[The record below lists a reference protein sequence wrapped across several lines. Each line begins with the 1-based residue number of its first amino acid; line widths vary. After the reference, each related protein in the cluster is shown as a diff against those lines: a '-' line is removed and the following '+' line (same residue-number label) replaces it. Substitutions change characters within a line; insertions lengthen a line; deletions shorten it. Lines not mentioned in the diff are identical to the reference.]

1 MAGTPDGTPTPGPP
15 RGAEETL
22 SAAEGAHLAARET
35 VPIDVRQDQLARRET
50 VRLPGQRGSGGGRA
64 RPRRPPLAL
73 AAGVAVGWACVVSA
87 TPVVLVLALAQLV
100 EGGGSLLAVLRLGF
114 AGWLLGHGVPVDTGA
129 GRLALAPLGLAVLA
143 AWRVARA
150 GVHTTRA
157 IGARRSGTPGRALT
171 VAAAVGIGYG
181 VLGGL
186 AAMIVG
192 TGTPGVSPP
201 RAAAQLAAFGLVFG
215 MLGAAWATGA
225 AATVTRRLPPALRD
239 GVRAGVVTT
248 LLLLGAAAAT
258 AGISL
263 AVGGGEA
270 AEVLGA
276 YRTGVAGQAG
286 ITLVC
291 LAYAPNCA
299 VWAAAYLLGP
309 GFAVGTDTV
318 VRVSDVTVGGLPA
331 IPVFA
336 GLPAGPLGATG
347 AVLVALP
354 VLVGAVGGALMVRRR
369 ARAAAERPV
378 RRTRAAPRDGLPPEL
393 AWRALL
399 GGAAIAGPVAGLLL
413 GIAAL
418 ASAGSLGAGRLAEVG
433 PVAWQVAVISTVVVT
448 LGTAVG
454 VAAARAVRA

>member
-1 MAGTPDGTPTPGPP
+1 
-15 RGAEETL
+15 
-22 SAAEGAHLAARET
+22 
-35 VPIDVRQDQLARRET
+35 
-50 VRLPGQRGSGGGRA
+50 
-64 RPRRPPLAL
+64 
-73 AAGVAVGWACVVSA
+73 
-87 TPVVLVLALAQLV
+87 
-100 EGGGSLLAVLRLGF
+100 
-114 AGWLLGHGVPVDTGA
+114 
-129 GRLALAPLGLAVLA
+129 
-143 AWRVARA
+143 
-150 GVHTTRA
+150 
-157 IGARRSGTPGRALT
+157 
-171 VAAAVGIGYG
+171 
-181 VLGGL
+181 
-186 AAMIVG
+186 MIVG
-192 TGTPGVSPP
+192 TGTPGVSLP
-201 RAAAQLAAFGLVFG
+201 RAAAQLAVFGLVFG
-215 MLGAAWATGA
+215 LLGAAWATGA
-225 AATVTRRLPPALRD
+225 AATFTRRAPSVLRD

-248 LLLLGAAAAT
+248 LLLLGAAAAA

-331 IPVFA
+331 IPIFA

-347 AVLVALP
+347 AALVALP

-369 ARAAAERPV
+369 AQAAAERRV
-378 RRTRAAPRDGLPPEL
+378 RRPRPSPRDGRPPLPPEL
-393 AWRALL
+393 AWPALL

-413 GIAAL
+413 GAAAL

-433 PVAWQVAVISTVVVT
+433 PVAWQVAAIGTVVVT

-454 VAAARAVRA
+454 VAVARAVRAP